1 MKHQKFFDAPQGS
14 TAGLR
19 RLFKQ
24 MRQVGM
30 LRNRGDSTMQVS
42 KRDVGCV
49 RQDTM
54 EYGEQE
60 VYSDS
65 LYTPRADGRGR
76 LRGHPR
82 FTGK

>member
-1 MKHQKFFDAPQGS
+1 MKHQNFYDAPQGS

-30 LRNRGDSTMQVS
+30 LRNRGDSTMQAGEC
-42 KRDVGCV
+42 DVECV

-54 EYGEQE
+54 EYGEEE
-60 VYSDS
+60 VCSDS